1 MAQTVYA
8 ARGGAWA
15 SFTYR
20 DFRFLWGG
28 GVFHALSWGMEM
40 VALGWLVLEL
50 TNDPFMLGV
59 AYAAGMAPFFFLGVI
74 SGSVADRVN
83 RRVFLRFVYAGG
95 SAVAGILAA
104 LMFME
109 VQQVWP
115 IIVLAG
121 VAGCLKA
128 FFGTTSQAYAYDI
141 VGPERSLNGLALMS
155 SSHRVG
161 ALIGSLASGFAIQEL
176 GIGGQYVLIG
186 GTYIGGL
193 LVLMGTREGGQAAS
207 LERKPVFE
215 NLVGWVRLIRENRVL
230 LALMYLAAV
239 TEIFGFTHQSVMAV
253 FARDVLDVGAVG
265 LGVMSAMVQ
274 VGGLGGLLGLARLRN
289 SGRKGL
295 YAFMTSGGFGLSL
308 MAFSLYENFVF
319 YLLVIL
325 VVNACATAADTL
337 YKTLMQENVPNEQRG
352 RAMGSWVLAIGTA
365 PTGHLEVGWVAGMLG
380 APRALLINGG
390 ILAVANLV
398 SGVGM
403 PRIRR
408 LP

>member
-1 MAQTVYA
+1 M
-8 ARGGAWA
+8 
-15 SFTYR
+15 
-20 DFRFLWGG
+20 
-28 GVFHALSWGMEM
+28 FHALSWGMEM

-50 TNDPFMLGV
+50 TDDPFMLGV

-83 RRVFLRFVYAGG
+83 RRVFLRFVYGGG

-104 LMFME
+104 LMFMD

-115 IIVLAG
+115 IIALAG

-176 GIGGQYVLIG
+176 GIGGQYVLIA

-265 LGVMSAMVQ
+265 LGVMSATVQ
-274 VGGLGGLLGLARLRN
+274 VGGLAGLLGLARLRN

-295 YAFMTSGGFGLSL
+295 YAFVTAGGFGLSL

-319 YLLVIL
+319 YLFVIL

-365 PTGHLEVGWVAGMLG
+365 PTGHLEVGWVAGLLG

>member
-1 MAQTVYA
+1 
-8 ARGGAWA
+8 
-15 SFTYR
+15 
-20 DFRFLWGG
+20 
-28 GVFHALSWGMEM
+28 M
-40 VALGWLVLEL
+40 VALGWLVYEL
-50 TNDPFMLGV
+50 TDDPFFVGV
-59 AYAAGMAPFFFLGVI
+59 AFAAGMAPFFFLGIV

-83 RRVFLRFVYAGG
+83 RRMFLRFIYAAA
-95 SAVAGILAA
+95 AVWAGTMAV

-109 VQQVWP
+109 IRQVWP

-121 VAGCLKA
+121 VSGCLKA

-161 ALIGSLASGFAIQEL
+161 ALFGSLGSGFVIHGL
-176 GIGGQYVLIG
+176 GIGGQYVLIAS
-186 GTYIGGL
+186 TYIVGL
-193 LVLMGTREGGQAAS
+193 LVLMGTRGGGQAAVTHP
-207 LERKPVFE
+207 RPVFE
-215 NLVGWVRLIRENRVL
+215 NLLGWMRLIRENRVL

-239 TEIFGFTHQSVMAV
+239 TEIFGFTHQSVLVV
-253 FARDVLDVGAVG
+253 FAEDVLEVGAVG
-265 LGVMSAMVQ
+265 LGIMAAMSQ
-274 VGGLGGLLGLARLRN
+274 IGGLAGLLSLARLRN

-295 YAFMTSGGFGLSL
+295 YAFLFSGGFGLGL
-308 MAFSLYENFVF
+308 AAFSLYENFIF
-319 YLLVIL
+319 YLLVIA
-325 VVNACATAADTL
+325 VVNACATSADTL

-365 PTGHLEVGWVAGMLG
+365 PTGHLEVGWVAGILG

-390 ILAVANLV
+390 ILAFANLV
-398 SGVGM
+398 SGVAM

>member
-1 MAQTVYA
+1 M
-8 ARGGAWA
+8 
-15 SFTYR
+15 
-20 DFRFLWGG
+20 
-28 GVFHALSWGMEM
+28 FHALSWGMEM